1 MRAAAI
7 SLKQSAKQSSRTA
20 ASGRTQSVTTSS
32 LVSHNRYRRSVRPE
46 YAAMTAGAAVPV
58 SDHQIT
64 GHRQPDC
71 KARSREPRK
80 VRQVSMKARRCLSVA
95 ERPAQSIP
103 CVGIWNLLAK
113 VAFWLPP
120 APAVC
125 ALRAQRS
132 IWLPGRDKKRAG
144 TTSRPLGL
152 LDVCYEVSVM
162 RRQPWSPCLGTAV
175 HRLLQWSGGPCA
187 RERAGWVSSR

>member
-1 MRAAAI
+1 M
-7 SLKQSAKQSSRTA
+7 KQSAKQSSRTA

-120 APAVC
+120 APAVY

-132 IWLPGRDKKRAG
+132 IWLPGRDKKGRE
-144 TTSRPLGL
+144 PLPAL
-152 LDVCYEVSVM
+152 WACWTSVM
-162 RRQPWSPCLGTAV
+162 RRQPWGPWPV